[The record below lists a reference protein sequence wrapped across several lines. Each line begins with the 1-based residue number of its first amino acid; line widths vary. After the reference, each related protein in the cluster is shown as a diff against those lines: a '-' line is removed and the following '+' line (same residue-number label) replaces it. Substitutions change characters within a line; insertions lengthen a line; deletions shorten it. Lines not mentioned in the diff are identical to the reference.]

1 MRSANRYLAF
11 LVAAFVLLSPLA
23 RGAAEPAK
31 GSKGQGAS
39 KTRNEAPLRAR
50 VLGLY
55 KAEAKSDWS
64 RFYEF
69 VSPILK
75 RSTPPEAFSQD
86 FARGRSFEVVSYK
99 ILSIRPLE
107 RDKIPPG
114 VEAAAAVA
122 MDISV
127 RFKNGEISKV
137 PSQTDYWLFVD
148 GEWYW
153 SWRGWPYD

>member
-1 MRSANRYLAF
+1 MRSADRYLA
-11 LVAAFVLLSPLA
+11 LLAAALVLLSPLSI
-23 RGAAEPAK
+23 GAAEPAR
-31 GSKGQGAS
+31 GSKEQKAS
-39 KTRNEAPLRAR
+39 KTPNQPRLRAR

-55 KAEAKSDWS
+55 EAEAKSDWS
-64 RFYEF
+64 RFYDF
-69 VSPILK
+69 VSPVLK
-75 RSTPPEAFSQD
+75 RSTLPEAFSQD

-99 ILSIRPLE
+99 ILSIRSLE

-114 VEAAAAVA
+114 VKAAAAVA
-122 MDISV
+122 MDVSI

-153 SWRGWPYD
+153 SSRGWPYD